1 MMEVNLPRNTNFDN
15 VLKSSF
21 LVKTCL
27 IGERR
32 IISSSSEITV
42 KLTQTS
48 KGNIVLLINTVQN
61 YC

>member
-1 MMEVNLPRNTNFDN
+1 MMEVHLPRNTNFDN
-15 VLKSSF
+15 INVLKSTF

-27 IGERR
+27 IGERC

-48 KGNIVLLINTVQN
+48 KGNIELQCHGL
-61 YC
+61 YY

>member
-21 LVKTCL
+21 LVKTYL

-48 KGNIVLLINTVQN
+48 KGNIVLQCHGL
-61 YC
+61 YY

>member
-32 IISSSSEITV
+32 IFSSSSEITV

-48 KGNIVLLINTVQN
+48 KGNIVLQCHGL
-61 YC
+61 YY

>member
-1 MMEVNLPRNTNFDN
+1 MMEVHLPRNTNFDN
-15 VLKSSF
+15 VLKSTF
-21 LVKTCL
+21 HVKTCL

-48 KGNIVLLINTVQN
+48 KGNIVLLCHGL
-61 YC
+61 YY